1 MDRLRYLGNLKNPK
15 IEELIPIIEEFFPTI
30 E

>member
-15 IEELIPIIEEFFPTI
+15 IEEMLPKIEAFSSIIE
-30 E
+30 